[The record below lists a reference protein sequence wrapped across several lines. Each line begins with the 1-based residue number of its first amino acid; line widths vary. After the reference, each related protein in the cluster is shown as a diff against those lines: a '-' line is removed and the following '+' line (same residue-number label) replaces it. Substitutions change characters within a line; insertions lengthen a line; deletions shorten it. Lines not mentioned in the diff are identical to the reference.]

1 MVGYYCLLSLNY
13 RLAYLIIMGYVKGMN
28 KKQKILK
35 FQKVLNEE
43 ILKYKKTDE
52 YKKISNELKVLYS
65 KINKLKK
72 EQ

>member
-1 MVGYYCLLSLNY
+1 MVGYYYLFSLNY
-13 RLAYLIIMGYVKGMN
+13 RLACLIIMGYVKGMN

>member
-1 MVGYYCLLSLNY
+1 
-13 RLAYLIIMGYVKGMN
+13 MGYIKGMN